1 MNGLWAAVLLVLSA
15 LVMLRPSTA
24 DTATG
29 RVQSS
34 QKPVPR
40 PRDHREPQQLLATGA
55 CAVVTLASALLIS
68 GPARIPTATAVFFAT
83 RAALKRLPVPTAPPP
98 APHLIAAGAE
108 LLAACL
114 EAGALPATA
123 LAVTGRSLPEPLGSY
138 FAAAGHAL
146 GNGTAIERAL
156 PELGVL
162 APLASVFRRSAQTGS
177 SMAGQL
183 IAVAEQ
189 LRSDEH
195 FERLERARRVG
206 VLSALPLGLCMLP
219 AFLLLAV
226 VPAVIGL
233 GAGVL
238 H

>member
-1 MNGLWAAVLLVLSA
+1 MIGLLAALLMMLAA
-15 LVMLRPSTA
+15 LAILRPSTPHA
-24 DTATG
+24 ALRRMG
-29 RVQSS
+29 
-34 QKPVPR
+34 PR
-40 PRDHREPQQLLATGA
+40 RTVAKRWSVAGPRERLATGA
-55 CAVVTLASALLIS
+55 CAIVALAAGLLVS
-68 GPARIPTATAVFFAT
+68 GPARLVAAPAAFFAT
-83 RAALKRLPVPTAPPP
+83 RALLRRLPKPVAPPP
-98 APHLIAAGAE
+98 APHLIAACAE

-114 EAGALPATA
+114 EAGAPPATA
-123 LAVTGRSLPEPLGSY
+123 LAVTGHSLPDPLGGQLT
-138 FAAAGHAL
+138 AAGHAL
-146 GNGTAIERAL
+146 RSGTAIEKAL
-156 PELGVL
+156 PESGAL

-183 IAVAEQ
+183 VAVAEQ

-226 VPAVIGL
+226 VPAIIGL

>member
-1 MNGLWAAVLLVLSA
+1 MPTRRRAE
-15 LVMLRPSTA
+15 
-24 DTATG
+24 
-29 RVQSS
+29 
-34 QKPVPR
+34 PR
-40 PRDHREPQQLLATGA
+40 QVASTGA
-55 CAVVTLASALLIS
+55 CALVALASLLLIS
-68 GPARIPTATAVFFAT
+68 GPGRVVAAPLAYFAAR
-83 RAALKRLPVPTAPPP
+83 ALLRRLPKPSEPPP
-98 APHLIAAGAE
+98 APHLVASSAE

-114 EAGALPATA
+114 DAGATPATA
-123 LAVTGRSLPEPLGSY
+123 LAVTGRSLPDPLGRQLT
-138 FAAAGHAL
+138 AAGRAVRS
-146 GNGTAIERAL
+146 GTVIEQAL
-156 PELGVL
+156 PEAGAL

-183 IAVAEQ
+183 VAVAEQ

>member
-1 MNGLWAAVLLVLSA
+1 MRVAAALLILAA
-15 LVMLRPSTA
+15 LVVIRPSTPDA
-24 DTATG
+24 AHRRLAATRG
-29 RVQSS
+29 SLPRR
-34 QKPVPR
+34 VPR
-40 PRDHREPQQLLATGA
+40 DPSRLLATGA
-55 CAVVTLASALLIS
+55 CTLIGLAAALLTPGPIRLMA
-68 GPARIPTATAVFFAT
+68 GPAAFFGA
-83 RAALKRLPVPTAPPP
+83 RAIIRRLPHPTQPPP
-98 APHLIAAGAE
+98 SPQLIASGAE

-114 EAGALPATA
+114 EAGAPPAIA
-123 LAVTGRSLPEPLGSY
+123 LAVTGRSLPDPLGSQLT
-138 FAAAGHAL
+138 AAGHAL
-146 GNGTAIERAL
+146 RNGAAIEQAL
-156 PELGVL
+156 PESGPW

-177 SMAGQL
+177 AMAGQL
-183 IAVAEQ
+183 VAVAQQ

-195 FERLERARRVG
+195 FERLERARQVG

>member
-1 MNGLWAAVLLVLSA
+1 MLWAALLLFLAALVVLL
-15 LVMLRPSTA
+15 PSTA
-24 DTATG
+24 DIAAG
-29 RVQSS
+29 RVGRDR
-34 QKPVPR
+34 KPR
-40 PRDHREPQQLLATGA
+40 RQLGRGREPREWLAAGA
-55 CAVVTLASALLIS
+55 CALVTLAAALLIS
-68 GPARIPTATAVFFAT
+68 GPARVPAAVAVLFAT
-83 RAALKRLPVPTAPPP
+83 RAALKRLPAPTDLPP
-98 APHLIAAGAE
+98 APHLVAAGAE

-123 LAVTGRSLPEPLGSY
+123 LAVTGRSLPEPLGGH

-146 GNGTAIERAL
+146 RSGAPIEQAL
-156 PELGVL
+156 PELGTL
-162 APLASVFRRSAQTGS
+162 APLATVFRRSAQTGS
-177 SMAGQL
+177 SIAGQL
-183 IAVAEQ
+183 VAVAEQ

>member
-1 MNGLWAAVLLVLSA
+1 MSVRWGALLLLLSALLVL
-15 LVMLRPSTA
+15 RPSVA
-24 DTATG
+24 DAAAS
-29 RVQSS
+29 RMRRSR
-34 QKPVPR
+34 KPVTR
-40 PRDHREPQQLLATGA
+40 PRKSREPRALLATGA
-55 CAVVTLASALLIS
+55 CAVVTLASALLIP
-68 GPARIPTATAVFFAT
+68 GPVRLPAAAAVFFAT
-83 RAALKRLPVPTAPPP
+83 RAALRRLPAPTAPPP
-98 APHLIAAGAE
+98 APHLLAAGAE

-114 EAGALPATA
+114 EAGALPVTA
-123 LAVTGRSLPEPLGSY
+123 LAVTGRSLPEPLRSR
-138 FAAAGHAL
+138 FAAAAKAL
-146 GNGTAIERAL
+146 RNGVAIGQAL
-156 PELGVL
+156 PESGEL

-183 IAVAEQ
+183 VAVAEQ

>member
-1 MNGLWAAVLLVLSA
+1 VTVHIAAGLLVLAA
-15 LVMLRPSTA
+15 LIVLRPSTPA
-24 DTATG
+24 LAVRRLGPSRTSARAG
-29 RVQSS
+29 RA
-34 QKPVPR
+34 
-40 PRDHREPQQLLATGA
+40 PRDPRKLAATGA
-55 CAVVTLASALLIS
+55 CCLVALAAALLIP
-68 GPARIPTATAVFFAT
+68 GPARFLAAPVAFA
-83 RAALKRLPVPTAPPP
+83 AAREALRHLPPPVDPPP

-123 LAVTGRSLPEPLGSY
+123 LAVTGRSLPEPLGGQLT
-138 FAAAGHAL
+138 AAGHAL
-146 GNGTAIERAL
+146 RSGTAIEQAL
-156 PELGVL
+156 PERGAL

-177 SMAGQL
+177 AMAGQL
-183 IAVAEQ
+183 VAVAEQ

-195 FERLERARRVG
+195 FERLERARKVG

-238 H
+238 R